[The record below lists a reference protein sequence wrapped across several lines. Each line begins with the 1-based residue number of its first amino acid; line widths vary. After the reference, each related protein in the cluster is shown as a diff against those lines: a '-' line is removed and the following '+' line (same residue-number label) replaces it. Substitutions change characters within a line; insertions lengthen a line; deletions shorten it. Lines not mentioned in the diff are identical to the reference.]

1 MTLELE
7 KKLKLASSRAA
18 RLKSARDQ
26 AEELLELKS
35 RELYFA
41 NKELEKAHQGLENDI
56 KQATYEL
63 EISNKRLQKSLNERS
78 TFIGQMSHEVRTPL
92 NAIAGLS
99 EILLDTELD
108 VIQLDYID
116 TINSAARSLTILI
129 NDMLEITKI
138 EAGKVKIVP
147 VKVDS
152 FRLHRNVIAMFELE
166 AQKKNLRLK
175 LNLDE
180 SVPRFLRLDKGRYKQ
195 ILGNLISNAIR
206 NTEEGEVFVS
216 VLYADNETLKDS
228 GTLTLKVQDTG
239 VGIKQDQLNRIFN
252 AYEQLGLPDKG
263 VGLGLSICSQFAKL
277 MNGHLGCE
285 SEIGIGSVFELS
297 IPVVVISYKEDEETE
312 IVTSEKSELQK
323 LKILVAEDNPTNQK
337 VISAQLAQ
345 LSQVA
350 DIVNNGAEAISQLS
364 EKSYDLVLLDILMP
378 IMDGEETLKTIRNS
392 NARIANHYCVALTAS
407 SYEDQRDRLINLGF
421 DEFLSKPLS
430 MSELLNT
437 LTFVADRVGHE
448 RISIISDSP
457 PEQDVLRPPTEDEFS
472 LDGLKAQFGDAAEM
486 FFMEI
491 APTFLEQSKNDFHLL
506 KEAIEQD
513 RVDGIRRISHSIKGA
528 ALSMGLSSLAGC
540 LEKIEHKPDSASV
553 HQLFEEAENLC
564 LKSASMIEALVTR
577 LKVEMVNV

>member
-7 KKLKLASSRAA
+7 KKLKLAAARSA

-35 RELYFA
+35 RELYIA
-41 NKELEKAHQGLENDI
+41 NKDLEKAHIGLENDI

-63 EISNKRLQKSLNERS
+63 HVSNQRLQKSLNERS

-108 VIQLDYID
+108 VIQLDYVD
-116 TINSAARSLTILI
+116 TINSAAKSLTTLI

-138 EAGKVKIVP
+138 EAGKVKIIP
-147 VKVDS
+147 VEVDS
-152 FRLHRNVIAMFELE
+152 FRLHRNVIAMFELV
-166 AQKKNLRLK
+166 AQKKNLRLRF
-175 LNLDE
+175 NLDE
-180 SVPRFLRLDKGRYKQ
+180 SVPRILRLDKGRYKQ

-206 NTEEGEVFVS
+206 NTEEGEVLVS
-216 VLYADNETLKDS
+216 VYYVNNETLNDS

-239 VGIKQDQLNRIFN
+239 VGIDKGQLTRIFN

-277 MNGHLGCE
+277 MNGDLACN
-285 SEIGIGSVFELS
+285 SEVGVGSVFELS
-297 IPVVVISYKEDEETE
+297 IPVVVIRYKEDDKTE
-312 IVTSEKSELQK
+312 KGQSARSEIQK
-323 LKILVAEDNPTNQK
+323 LRILIAEDNLINQK
-337 VISAQLAQ
+337 VISAQLGQ

-350 DIVNNGAEAISQLS
+350 DIVNNGAEAISKLN
-364 EKSYDLVLLDILMP
+364 ENSYDLVLLDILMP
-378 IMDGEETLKTIRNS
+378 IMDGEETLKVIRNS
-392 NARIANHYCVALTAS
+392 STRIAEHYCVALTAS

-430 MSELLNT
+430 MSELANT
-437 LTFVADRVGHE
+437 LEFVAEKVGDE
-448 RISIISDSP
+448 NADTVSDQLS
-457 PEQDVLRPPTEDEFS
+457 ESDVLQSTVNEEFS
-472 LDGLKAQFGDAAEM
+472 LDGLKEQFGDSAEM

-491 APTFLEQSKNDFHLL
+491 APTYLEQSKKDFYLL

-513 RVDGIRRISHSIKGA
+513 RVESIRRISHSIKGA
-528 ALSMGLSSLAGC
+528 ALSMGLTDLADF
-540 LEKIEHKPDSASV
+540 LEKIEHKPESVSV
-553 HQLFEEAENLC
+553 HKLYEEAESLC
-564 LKSASMIEALVTR
+564 LTSALMIEALLTR
-577 LKVEMVNV
+577 LKYEMADV